1 MTEQIIIYVIIT
13 IIIFA
18 LMHIFEVDNED
29 LIEYVGNWGK
39 WLFVVIFFI
48 PLVIHSGWLNN
59 WDCNLNTPQT
69 RKIK

>member
-48 PLVIHSGWLNN
+48 PLVIHNAWLNN
-59 WDCNLNTPQT
+59 WDCKLHQHPSN
-69 RKIK
+69 

>member
-1 MTEQIIIYVIIT
+1 MTEIIIIYVIIT
-13 IIIFA
+13 IIVFA

-48 PLVIHSGWLNN
+48 PLVIHYAWLEN
-59 WDCNLNTPQT
+59 WDCNLNNT
-69 RKIK
+69 RN